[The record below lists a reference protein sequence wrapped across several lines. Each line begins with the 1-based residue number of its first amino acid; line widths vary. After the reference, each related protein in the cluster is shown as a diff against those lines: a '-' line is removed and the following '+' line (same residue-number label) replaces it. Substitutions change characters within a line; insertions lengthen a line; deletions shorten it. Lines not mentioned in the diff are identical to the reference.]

1 MPDRPK
7 IYLETSVISYLV
19 ARPSPDPEKAAKQA
33 YTLRW
38 KNKFA
43 DQYELYVSE
52 LVYKEA
58 EQGDSEAAA
67 RRIEEIRKYKVVSAD
82 EDEVDALSL
91 ELRKRHQ
98 IFETAIAD
106 STHIAIS
113 AVAGFDVLLTWN
125 CRHMAN
131 LVALPKTV
139 QIVTLCGYRCP
150 QILTPRDF
158 FTHWEEE

>member
-1 MPDRPK
+1 MSDRQK

-19 ARPSPDPEKAAKQA
+19 ARPSPDPEKAERQA

-38 KNKFA
+38 MNEFA
-43 DQYELYVSE
+43 SQYDLYVSE
-52 LVYKEA
+52 LVYREA
-58 EQGDSEAAA
+58 EQGDPEAAA
-67 RRIEEIRKYKVVSAD
+67 RRIEEIRQYKVVSAD
-82 EDEVDALSL
+82 ENEVDALSL
-91 ELRKRHQ
+91 ELRNRHQ
-98 IFETAIAD
+98 IFESAIAD

-139 QIVTLCGYRCP
+139 QVITLCGYRCP

-158 FTHWEEE
+158 FTQWEEG